1 MTPLLVF
8 LAASVT
14 WVVWMPATSLQRAAR
29 GENSA
34 VSIFPVLP
42 AFPLVAA
49 GIAFWGAQ
57 AGYELLVH
65 AVSIAHLVL
74 LAAMLISIARS
85 KRLLSRRARKQ
96 NGACPFVRHLKRL
109 CRSNYQFWSN

>member
-8 LAASVT
+8 VVASVT
-14 WVVWMPATSLQRAAR
+14 WVVWIPAASLQRAAR

-42 AFPLVAA
+42 VFPLVAA
-49 GIAFWGAQ
+49 GIALWGVQ
-57 AGYELLVH
+57 AGYELLIH
-65 AVSIAHLVL
+65 AIGIAHLVL

-96 NGACPFVRHLKRL
+96 NGV
-109 CRSNYQFWSN
+109 